1 METTVKT
8 DRIVVTDALGRFV
21 DQRLKPETKTD
32 LVTSSWKKGTYWIT
46 GYNQD
51 QHVFHKLLV
60 VQ

>member
-1 METTVKT
+1 M
-8 DRIVVTDALGRFV
+8 TDALGRFV